1 MYHSNGGNSTNT
13 MPPQHTRVR
22 AHDRLFGPSRIGQDS
37 NGRSDPYTTD
47 GHPCEPN
54 SPIPQPKTA
63 VPSTTTANRAP
74 IANSPA
80 SQPRRALLPACLPAL
95 SSLLGS
101 PLARASFSPSRNVQ
115 STHTRPAPPRPR
127 APSPPPPRTAGRARL
142 GKIEIETSGGRSPP
156 LYPTHASSP
165 APAKLLRLGASL
177 PALSVRRG
185 KRGRRRRGSRAASM
199 CRLRGQV
206 R

>member
-80 SQPRRALLPACLPAL
+80 SQPRRALLPACLP
-95 SSLLGS
+95 SLLCWV
-101 PLARASFSPSRNVQ
+101 LPSRAHRFPRRVTSNPR
-115 STHTRPAPPRPR
+115 TRAPPRPR

-142 GKIEIETSGGRSPP
+142 GKTEIETSGGRSPP

-165 APAKLLRLGASL
+165 APAKLLLRLGASL